1 MVTWLRSERLAMEL
15 SVAELGALNWYA
27 VMVRAGEEFAV
38 EAILERRGM
47 IAIVPMI
54 RQWRRVNRFVKRKQQ
69 VSYPLI
75 ARYVLV
81 GFDGPPQWARVFD
94 ISMVQAVVGVGEVP
108 LVMQGRKVARFL
120 VELGEVTAPEAQ
132 KYMQTHHEFE
142 VGDSVEIIGGAFDG
156 QVVTVDRI
164 DGNAAQVL
172 LPLFGSVQGVNVPLA
187 NLVKSP

>member
-1 MVTWLRSERLAMEL
+1 MRSERLAMEL